1 MFYVLS
7 KVLWIVAVPTNL
19 LLLLLAT
26 GILLGWTRWR
36 RTARWM
42 ATAATVLLCIEAFTP
57 LGPAMLSPL
66 EERFPKAAADIAA
79 PTGIVVLGGAVDE
92 DLTQQRDQVVL
103 TESAARMTEGVAL
116 ARRFP
121 QARLVFS
128 GGSGHLGE
136 VKTTESDVARRL
148 WLELGVPEARMAFE
162 SRSRNTHENAL
173 FTKELVKPKPGETWL
188 LVTSAYHMPR
198 SMGIFRQ
205 AGFPVIPYPVDYRTA
220 PGSAAR
226 KAEFFASWNM
236 RTVDTAAREWAGL
249 AAYWLTGRTDAL
261 FPGP

>member
-162 SRSRNTHENAL
+162 SRSRNTHEN
-173 FTKELVKPKPGETWL
+173 E
-188 LVTSAYHMPR
+188 
-198 SMGIFRQ
+198 I
-205 AGFPVIPYPVDYRTA
+205 
-220 PGSAAR
+220 
-226 KAEFFASWNM
+226 
-236 RTVDTAAREWAGL
+236 
-249 AAYWLTGRTDAL
+249 GRAHV
-261 FPGP
+261 